1 MLRRQPRGGGVRL
14 FVALWALGIAAALSL
29 LAVPLEMLQPA
40 GLHFSAVQF
49 RALSLINP
57 VILLTLCTALGCW
70 LAPKVGLDAPVVR
83 ALAERQPAW
92 PALRPLLV
100 AMLLPAL
107 IVGAVV
113 AAILLGYGRL
123 SAPWFASAPHA
134 DLPMPLITKLLY
146 GGVVEELITRWG
158 LMALFVWAAWKLARS
173 PATIPPWVYLV
184 GASIAALLFAA
195 GHLPL
200 LFAVMPHPPG
210 SLIAAVIVGNAVPGL
225 LFAWLFRRYGLEA
238 AMLAHALS
246 HLLSTAAGL

>member
-1 MLRRQPRGGGVRL
+1 MTQDHREGGVRL
-14 FVALWALGIAAALSL
+14 FVALWALGIVAALSL
-29 LAVPLEMLQPA
+29 LMVPLEVLQPA
-40 GLHFSAVQF
+40 SLHFSAMQF

-57 VILLTLCTALGCW
+57 VILVTLCTALGCW
-70 LAPKVGLDAPVVR
+70 LAPKVGLDAPLVQ
-83 ALAERQPAW
+83 ALVKRRPAW
-92 PALRPLLV
+92 PALRP
-100 AMLLPAL
+100 MLSPAL
-107 IVGAVV
+107 LVGAVV
-113 AAILLGYGRL
+113 AAILFGYGRV

-158 LMALFVWAAWKLARS
+158 LMTLFVWAAWKLAGS
-173 PATIPPWVYLV
+173 PAPIPPWVYV
-184 GASIAALLFAA
+184 AGAAIAALLFAA

-200 LFAVMPHPPG
+200 LFAVMPHAPG

-246 HLLSTAAGL
+246 HFMSTAAAL